1 MFAHR
6 MGERHQYVADAK
18 LALAESLRLGGDI
31 YRARIEAADSLSIFE
46 AVCGPDHYSTLRA
59 QQLLSELDS

>member
-18 LALAESLRLGGDI
+18 LILAESLRLSGDI
-31 YRARIEAADSLSIFE
+31 YRARIETADSLAIFQ
-46 AVCGPDHYSTLRA
+46 AVCGPNHYSTLRA
-59 QQLLSELDS
+59 QQLLSELGS